1 MNRPTIGFAIV
12 AAGAALTIA
21 FLCREWR
28 LARRAAGEREQ
39 ARLVQA
45 ELHRQLSAAEER
57 LREARSQTADLERA
71 LRIAEAHSAHPGAQA
86 DADPQAGAD
95 RRAAVAELH
104 SRYMRAY
111 RDNLDG
117 QWGLLYQLLGLSQVQ
132 IEKLKDLLAQ
142 REENDITVEQ
152 TANRRGLDESSPEIQ
167 ALDDELDRQNKAA
180 IAALLGPQGY
190 AQFRDYYHDRAVLP
204 VVSDLAGDL
213 FSTDSPLSAPQAHQL
228 IGILADSSEKKE
240 GSTVVKDTVNWDKA
254 IAGAQA
260 ILSQPQVAAL
270 AALRSQYETD
280 QQVDAYA
287 KSLANTAG
295 NTGP

>member
-1 MNRPTIGFAIV
+1 MV
-12 AAGAALTIA
+12 A

-28 LARRAAGEREQ
+28 EASRIPAEPEQ
-39 ARLVQA
+39 WRLVQA

-57 LREARSQTADLERA
+57 LREARSQTAELDRA
-71 LRIAEAHSAHPGAQA
+71 LRIAAAQSAHDGAREDADLQA
-86 DADPQAGAD
+86 DSA
-95 RRAAVAELH
+95 RASAIAELH

-117 QWGLLYQLLGLSQVQ
+117 QWGLLYQLLGLSQGQ

-142 REENDITVEQ
+142 REENDITIQQ

-190 AQFRDYYHDRAVLP
+190 AQYRDYYHDRAILP
-204 VVSDLAGDL
+204 VVSDLAGNL
-213 FSTDSPLSAPQAHQL
+213 FSTDSPLSAPQAQQL
-228 IGILADSSEKKE
+228 IGILADSSEKKD
-240 GSTVVKDTVNWDKA
+240 GPTVVKNTVNWDKA

-260 ILSQPQVAAL
+260 ALSQPQL
-270 AALRSQYETD
+270 AAFTALRAQYETD
-280 QQVDAYA
+280 LQADAYA
-287 KSLANTAG
+287 KSLAASAG
-295 NTGP
+295 STGP